1 MRFAIFREM
10 SGGTRKFLL
19 EWNQEQI
26 EDALI
31 EELKPVGELS
41 GIGEYVLRRAF
52 KNVIEKFKK
61 ESIKIP

>member
-1 MRFAIFREM
+1 MKFAIFREIK
-10 SGGTRKFLL
+10 GGGRKFLL
-19 EWNQEQI
+19 EWDQEQI

-31 EELKPVGELS
+31 EELNEV
-41 GIGEYVLRRAF
+41 GEYVIRRAF